1 MKDQK
6 DSSNA
11 VSVVKKNGQYVE
23 KIYRDENFS
32 DDVHDA
38 ALKALEKLKSHQNLN
53 FFEFM
58 QISY

>member
-23 KIYRDENFS
+23 KIYRDENLS

-38 ALKALEKLKSHQNLN
+38 ALEAIEKLKSHQNLN
-53 FFEFM
+53 FFTPIKLM
-58 QISY
+58 